1 MSKLTHYC
9 FTQCIPHY
17 SEYNLKYAI
26 FQPTIKHFPETNGV
40 DFSLKS
46 TCYVYFKNIKIIR
59 VGIFSN
65 YKSTTRKPRLL
76 ICYCP
81 YRCCCIRHIRFS
93 KCQFYIIRTP
103 HM

>member
-40 DFSLKS
+40 DFLVEVNML
-46 TCYVYFKNIKIIR
+46 C
-59 VGIFSN
+59 IFQKYQNNSCRN
-65 YKSTTRKPRLL
+65 FLQLQKY
-76 ICYCP
+76 
-81 YRCCCIRHIRFS
+81 HA
-93 KCQFYIIRTP
+93 
-103 HM
+103 